1 MLRHL
6 ASSLPLWQ
14 ARVST
19 ALSHSHRAL
28 SASSAMP
35 QIKEEYVKIPRNL
48 ALYTVRRTRVSVFM
62 HASRLKFACV
72 THDAPCA
79 PSLVVCALHASCH
92 LPPSV
97 HTCCCHRVDPLMT
110 VYSALSL
117 QHTRKWMSP
126 LCLVSR
132 PHHFTCCRYNTCP
145 PTGPQ
150 LPTSSSI
157 MASGSTWDAMCPVK
171 PGHVHVSCS
180 S

>member
-19 ALSHSHRAL
+19 ALSHRAL

-35 QIKEEYVKIPRNL
+35 QIKEEYVKNPRNL
-48 ALYTVRRTRVSVFM
+48 TLYTVRRTHVSLFM

-72 THDAPCA
+72 THDAPCV
-79 PSLVVCALHASCH
+79 PSLVVCAFCH

-97 HTCCCHRVDPLMT
+97 RTCCCHCVDPLMT

-117 QHTRKWMSP
+117 QHTCKWMSP
-126 LCLVSR
+126 LCLVSW

-145 PTGPQ
+145 PTGPP

-171 PGHVHVSCS
+171 PGHVHVSRS